1 MTDEEL
7 KRLKELARSGKTTVT
22 SVLPMPPGCVLV
34 DEAVYRGLV
43 EATVAVDEAWQSAG
57 QGGIEFGDLVGG
69 GISEKLDAL
78 SAALR
83 KVPMELRGAS
93 KGKAE
98 S

>member
-1 MTDEEL
+1 MNDDDMKL
-7 KRLKELARSGKTTVT
+7 LRKLARNRKTTVT

-43 EATVAVDEAWQSAG
+43 EATVAVDEAWQIVV
-57 QGGIEFGDLVGG
+57 QGGSEFGDIVGG
-69 GISEKLDAL
+69 GISERLDAL

-83 KVPMELRGAS
+83 KVPSELRELPEV
-93 KGKAE
+93 E